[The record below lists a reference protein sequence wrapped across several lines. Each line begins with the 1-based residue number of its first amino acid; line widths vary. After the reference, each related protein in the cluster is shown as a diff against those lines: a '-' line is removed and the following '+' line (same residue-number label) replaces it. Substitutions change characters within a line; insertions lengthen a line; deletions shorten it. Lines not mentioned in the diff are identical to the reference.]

1 MTRLRRITAHHA
13 PHSEFQNRAG
23 FGKLASPA
31 NQRLDRFSLLVGQA
45 KRDAILAYAEP
56 VILLP
61 GRPFTLT
68 RIHEIC
74 TKFNE
79 GYGMHP
85 GIDRFGLHK
94 RVSQDLLGRISLD
107 AIVQKRTRARSN
119 SVGFRRL
126 TTTTR
131 WSAVG
136 GGLDAVQLRVLTVF
150 GHQLIVRA
158 HLHEPGAIKNDNEIG
173 HADRRETV

>member
-1 MTRLRRITAHHA
+1 MASQPTALHI
-13 PHSEFQNRAG
+13 QNVQSRAG

-45 KRDAILAYAEP
+45 KRDAILACAEF

-68 RIHEIC
+68 RVHEIC

-79 GYGMHP
+79 GYGMHL

-94 RVSQDLLGRISLD
+94 RVRRNRNAPPKSIGKHKASREP
-107 AIVQKRTRARSN
+107 ART
-119 SVGFRRL
+119 SVLPSPTFVPLL
-126 TTTTR
+126 TTE
-131 WSAVG
+131 
-136 GGLDAVQLRVLTVF
+136 GLCILLAKSFQ
-150 GHQLIVRA
+150 
-158 HLHEPGAIKNDNEIG
+158 
-173 HADRRETV
+173 RE